1 MDRNTAFAFAL
12 SMLVFAGY
20 TMYQTERRAE
30 YALQQEALQAQEAA
44 EEEQESQETK
54 EAQDAEAVQE
64 DEAPDTDSEGPSK
77 EDE

>member
-30 YALQQEALQAQEAA
+30 YALEQEAIAQQEAAAAA
-44 EEEQESQETK
+44 E
-54 EAQDAEAVQE
+54 AE
-64 DEAPDTDSEGPSK
+64 
-77 EDE
+77 